1 MHGKSGMKD
10 GIVAS
15 VKTALATVGAGL
27 LLASCV
33 AHGAGET
40 VPPQGNFTSH
50 DKAFFE
56 DLLGDRVWIFRN
68 PNNRRYRNV
77 PHVLLLRQDGRLFNC
92 IGKVTKSGKFY
103 WLEHVTGPWSI
114 VWGGSGATFR
124 NENGYERA
132 GYSRLFYN
140 PESGALGGEHRR
152 GNPESRAWFRA
163 FEGWV
168 QESMPRSLA
177 DACPS
182 VASARPAGMRINEK
196 QTAHRLDELRRQD
209 PDAPVRNFPSS
220 HHTAPGRTGLGASG
234 GKPTTTKAEVE
245 AYLEAQIGN
254 VMVGGTKGAGY
265 TYVRSGGQEE
275 HWRVQTANTTRM
287 YFDVVRSEDGR
298 MISFGKYDHV
308 FGYPFGYLPTGHR
321 HPAFQLT
328 DEFIARPYPRSL
340 EFMGEAYADKRF
352 VFHPEGKF
360 SVVDEAGDL
369 VEGPH
374 FDGTW
379 RWTRGKLEMAV
390 RDDPAGPRSIEWW
403 ELASDLDIQ
412 PKIWSR
418 LTPNTR

>member
-15 VKTALATVGAGL
+15 AKTALATVGAGL

-33 AHGAGET
+33 AHGAGE
-40 VPPQGNFTSH
+40 PSPRQGNFTSH

-56 DLLGDRVWIFRN
+56 DLLKDRVWIFGKPKTRG
-68 PNNRRYRNV
+68 YRNV
-77 PHVLLLRQDGRLFNC
+77 PLAMLFRNDGRMFHC
-92 IGKVTKSGKFY
+92 IGKATTSGK
-103 WLEHVTGPWSI
+103 WLEPLTGPWSV
-114 VWGGSGATFR
+114 VWGGRGALLR
-124 NENGYERA
+124 NENRHSRA
-132 GYSRLFYN
+132 GYIPLFYS
-140 PESGALGGEHRR
+140 PESGALRGEYLG
-152 GNPESRAWFRA
+152 GNPEARIWFIA
-163 FEGWV
+163 FDGWV
-168 QESMPRSLA
+168 QDSMPRSLA
-177 DACPS
+177 DGCPS
-182 VASARPAGMRINEK
+182 FDLPAGMAINEK
-196 QTAHRLDELRRQD
+196 QTAQKLDELRRQD
-209 PDAPVRNFPSS
+209 PDAPVRNFPRSQ
-220 HHTAPGRTGLGASG
+220 HTAPGRTGLGALG
-234 GKPTTTKAEVE
+234 WKPTTTKAEVE
-245 AYLEAQIGN
+245 AYLEAQNGN

-265 TYVRSGGQEE
+265 TYVRSGGREE
-275 HWRVQTANTTRM
+275 FWRVQTANTTRM
-287 YFDVVRSEDGR
+287 YFDVKRSEDGR
-298 MISFGKYDHV
+298 MISFGKYDYV

-328 DEFIARPYPRSL
+328 DEFIARPHPRSL
-340 EFMGEAYADKRF
+340 QFMGEAYADKRF